1 MAGVSLVGLSGSMVK
16 DAVKE
21 SSVNVFDEIPS
32 PEPVEE
38 PEVTKVL
45 VGQSNVHFPQS
56 ASQSP
61 DIVPQAC
68 FSFSSP
74 KSCTCSFSYRF
85 FYATIRASWLAC

>member
-21 SSVNVFDEIPS
+21 PSLNVSDDLPL

-45 VGQSNVHFPQS
+45 VGESNN
-56 ASQSP
+56 
-61 DIVPQAC
+61 
-68 FSFSSP
+68 
-74 KSCTCSFSYRF
+74 YRAARF
-85 FYATIRASWLAC
+85 DVI